1 MESIAAE
8 SVGLRRASMEL
19 LSVFG
24 VFAALLATFGIYGV
38 VSYVVSLRTREI
50 GIRIALGAVPR
61 HLTAS
66 IVAGGVR
73 LAVIGAALGLAATVL
88 TTRFV
93 ASLLFGVTAT
103 DGATLAG
110 AVLAT
115 VGVALVASYFPARRA
130 AHVDPAVTL
139 RDE

>member
-1 MESIAAE
+1 
-8 SVGLRRASMEL
+8 
-19 LSVFG
+19 
-24 VFAALLATFGIYGV
+24 
-38 VSYVVSLRTREI
+38 
-50 GIRIALGAVPR
+50 
-61 HLTAS
+61 
-66 IVAGGVR
+66 
-73 LAVIGAALGLAATVL
+73 
-88 TTRFV
+88 V